1 MSERIEKE
9 VAETKER
16 LKERLIDQILE
27 NNQKK
32 YDEKMIPLI
41 IEDIESSFAEAI
53 RAGEKEKIAIKRCLW
68 ETMWEEASNLED
80 VDIDVMAQKKIILKR
95 IEEKIDT
102 IKEMYEELFDKK
114 FK

>member
-1 MSERIEKE
+1 MSE
-9 VAETKER
+9 T
-16 LKERLIDQILE
+16 KERLIDQILA

-32 YDEKMIPLI
+32 YDETMIPLV
-41 IEDIESSFAEAI
+41 IEDIESAFSDAI

-68 ETMWEEASNLED
+68 DTMWEEASDLED
-80 VDIDVMAQKKIILKR
+80 IDIDMMASKKIMLKR

-114 FK
+114 YV

>member
-1 MSERIEKE
+1 MSE
-9 VAETKER
+9 T
-16 LKERLIDQILE
+16 KERLIDQILA

-32 YDEKMIPLI
+32 YDETMIPLV
-41 IEDIESSFAEAI
+41 IEDIQSAFSDAI
-53 RAGEKEKIAIKRCLW
+53 RAGEKEKITIKRCLW

-80 VDIDVMAQKKIILKR
+80 IDIDVMAQKKIILKR

-114 FK
+114 YE

>member
-1 MSERIEKE
+1 MSE
-9 VAETKER
+9 T
-16 LKERLIDQILE
+16 KERLIDQILA

-32 YDEKMIPLI
+32 YDETMIPLV
-41 IEDIESSFAEAI
+41 IEDIESAFSEAI

-80 VDIDVMAQKKIILKR
+80 VDIDAMAEKRLMLKA
-95 IEEKIDT
+95 IERKLDV

-114 FK
+114 YE

>member
-1 MSERIEKE
+1 MSE
-9 VAETKER
+9 T
-16 LKERLIDQILE
+16 KERLIDQILA

-32 YDEKMIPLI
+32 YDETMIPLV
-41 IEDIESSFAEAI
+41 IEDIESAFSDAI

-68 ETMWEEASNLED
+68 DTMWESSNLED
-80 VDIDVMAQKKIILKR
+80 VDIDVMAQKKILLKR